1 MTVPAE
7 VRIRRA
13 DAADCDELRE
23 VTVASKAF
31 WGYPEEL
38 MHEWADDLHIS
49 PELLGATETVVAEAE
64 GRTVAWAQLIPPV
77 EGGVAVLDH
86 LWVIPGCMRA
96 GIGTRLFCW
105 AAARAQ
111 EHGAAAMEWESDPNA
126 VGFYRRMGGRT
137 VRMQRSDWGRDL
149 PVMAVDLR

>member
-1 MTVPAE
+1 MAAK

-13 DAADCDELRE
+13 GAADCAELRD

-38 MHEWADDLHIS
+38 VHGWAEALHIS
-49 PELLGATETVVAEAE
+49 PELLDATETVVAESE
-64 GRTVAWAQLIPPV
+64 GRTVGWAQLVPPV
-77 EGGVAVLDH
+77 KGTAVLDH
-86 LWVIPGCMRA
+86 LWVVPGFMRA
-96 GIGTRLFCW
+96 GIGTRLFRW
-105 AAARAQ
+105 ATDRAREQ
-111 EHGAAAMEWESDPNA
+111 GAGTMEWESDPNA

-149 PVMAVDLR
+149 PVMALDLR

>member
-1 MTVPAE
+1 VAAE
-7 VRIRRA
+7 VRIRGA
-13 DAADCDELRE
+13 GAAECDELRD

-38 MHEWADDLHIS
+38 MHEWAEDLHIS
-49 PELLGATETVVAEAE
+49 PELLGATETVVAESE
-64 GRTVAWAQLIPPV
+64 GRTVGWAQLIPPV
-77 EGGVAVLDH
+77 SGTAVLDH
-86 LWVIPGCMRA
+86 LWVVPGSMRA
-96 GIGTRLFCW
+96 GIGTRLFRW
-105 AAARAQ
+105 AADRAREQ
-111 EHGAAAMEWESDPNA
+111 GAGTMEWESDPNA